1 MSVASLSGYL
11 ANGGSGGD
19 TFNTITLG
27 NTNTVE
33 LGCTTENELYIAGGT
48 AATRE
53 WVDANYVVDESDATL
68 QSLKTIAGITSGTT
82 ITIKGGTG
90 NGVLSVNEDGTQ
102 LLFNGQ
108 AVQLVT

>member
-11 ANGGSGGD
+11 ANGGSGGN

-33 LGCTTENELYIAGGT
+33 LGCTTDDQLNIAGGT
-48 AATRE
+48 AATKQ
-53 WVDANYVVDESDATL
+53 WVDANYVEDESDATL

-90 NGVLSVNEDGTQ
+90 NGILSVSEDGSQ
-102 LLFNGQ
+102 LLFNGV
-108 AVQLVT
+108 AVQMTA